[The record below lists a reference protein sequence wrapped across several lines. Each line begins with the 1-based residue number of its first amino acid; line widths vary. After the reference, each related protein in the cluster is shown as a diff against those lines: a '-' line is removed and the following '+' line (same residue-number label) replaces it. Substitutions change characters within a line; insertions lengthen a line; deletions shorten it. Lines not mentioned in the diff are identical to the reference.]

1 MLLTASTSCVVLVD
15 FQHRLMPAIHQGD
28 QVLSRAARLGQ
39 IARHLQIP
47 VIGTEQLPTKLGPNT
62 KDIAALCDVTL
73 EKHHFG
79 ACQSGL
85 LETIPEHRPNIV
97 IAGCEAH
104 VCLLQTALGLLDHGY
119 KVWVVADAVG
129 SRAPADRELALQR
142 LRQEGA
148 RILSVEMAAFEW
160 LESAE
165 HPLFR
170 DVLALIK

>member
-1 MLLTASTSCVVLVD
+1 MLLTAATSCVVLVD

-28 QVLSRAARLGQ
+28 QVLSRSARLGH
-39 IARHLQIP
+39 IAKLLQIP
-47 VIGTEQLPTKLGPNT
+47 VIGTEQLPAKLGPNT
-62 KDIAALCDVTL
+62 KDIAALCDITL

-79 ACQSGL
+79 ACQGSL
-85 LETIPEHRPNIV
+85 LQALPDHRPNIV

-104 VCLLQTALGLLDHGY
+104 VCLLQTALRLLGHGY
-119 KVWVVADAVG
+119 RVWVVADAIG
-129 SRAPADRELALQR
+129 SRAPSDRELALQR

-148 RILSVEMAAFEW
+148 RIVSVEMAAFEW

-170 DVLALIK
+170 EVLALIK